1 MSALSFSSQP
11 YGYGAH
17 VKKSQSSGELL
28 PGAHVKV
35 KGGFLSEPV
44 FGEKSITKHVGRM
57 PPPSPLNLH
66 PSYAAKA
73 RIIPAQTSPK

>member
-1 MSALSFSSQP
+1 MSQLSFSSQP
-11 YGYGAH
+11 YGYGAI

-28 PGAHVKV
+28 PGALVKV

-57 PPPSPLNLH
+57 PPPSPLIRSQNLH
-66 PSYAAKA
+66 HPC
-73 RIIPAQTSPK
+73 PNLPQ